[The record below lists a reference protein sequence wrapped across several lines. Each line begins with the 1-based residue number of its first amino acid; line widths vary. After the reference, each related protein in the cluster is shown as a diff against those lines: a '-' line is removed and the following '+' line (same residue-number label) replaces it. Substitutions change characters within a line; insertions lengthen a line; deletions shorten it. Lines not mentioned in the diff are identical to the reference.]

1 MLVKVIKTQTLGF
14 DKGSYI
20 VVEHLD
26 GKIQKINLKKDKKR
40 PNDGNL
46 KNQFYFLQ
54 EGSRVYVNEIV
65 ATR

>member
-1 MLVKVIKTQTLGF
+1 MLVKEIRSKTLGF

-20 VVEHLD
+20 EVEHLD
-26 GKIQKINLKKDKKR
+26 GKIR

-65 ATR
+65 TTR